1 MEWIV
6 SSQRGKYSPEFKDAA
21 VREVIDNS
29 RTIADVARSL
39 DVVEQTLGNWV
50 KAYRELHAGEEPELS
65 VSERAR
71 IKELER
77 ENRELKLENEFLGKS
92 VASSRRNTGEREVRV
107 HRRRRRQLPDLQDVS
122 MGEGVPFRVLR
133 MVGSGAVGDRGAS
146 RRTRGASEVRVRALR
161 RHLGVPADPCPVGPL
176 GPSFR

>member
-1 MEWIV
+1 V
-6 SSQRGKYSPEFKDAA
+6 SSQRGKYSPEFKEAA
-21 VREVIDNS
+21 VREVISNS

-77 ENRELKLENEFLGKS
+77 ETRELKLENEFLGKS
-92 VASSRRNTGEREVRV
+92 VAYAGDRCQVPVLSRR
-107 HRRRRRQLPDLQDVS
+107 
-122 MGEGVPFRVLR
+122 
-133 MVGSGAVGDRGAS
+133 
-146 RRTRGASEVRVRALR
+146 
-161 RHLGVPADPCPVGPL
+161 
-176 GPSFR
+176 

>member
-1 MEWIV
+1 M
-6 SSQRGKYSPEFKDAA
+6 SSQRSKYSPEFREAA

-50 KAYRELHAGEEPELS
+50 KAYRELHSGEEPEVG

-92 VASSRRNTGEREVRV
+92 VAFFAKK
-107 HRRRRRQLPDLQDVS
+107 HR
-122 MGEGVPFRVLR
+122 
-133 MVGSGAVGDRGAS
+133 
-146 RRTRGASEVRVRALR
+146 
-161 RHLGVPADPCPVGPL
+161 
-176 GPSFR
+176 

>member
-1 MEWIV
+1 M
-6 SSQRGKYSPEFKDAA
+6 SSQRGKYSPEFKEAA

-50 KAYRELHAGEEPELS
+50 KAFRELHVGEQPELS

-77 ENRELKLENEFLGKS
+77 ENRELKLENEFLGKC
-92 VASSRRNTGEREVRV
+92 APRAR
-107 HRRRRRQLPDLQDVS
+107 
-122 MGEGVPFRVLR
+122 
-133 MVGSGAVGDRGAS
+133 RGA
-146 RRTRGASEVRVRALR
+146 L
-161 RHLGVPADPCPVGPL
+161 VG
-176 GPSFR
+176 R